1 MPPAAERSGRPQNSP
16 DRETR
21 ELQVKP
27 ARATSREERKDQQ
40 CEVVRR
46 CGGKAWVPQVRRR
59 GGRRLNNI
67 EKAQERMRGDAGG
80 LGSCRVLAKASIFS
94 VKHGV
99 RAQECGG
106 LALALPK

>member
-1 MPPAAERSGRPQNSP
+1 MPHAAERSRRPQNSP
-16 DRETR
+16 DLETR

-27 ARATSREERKDQQ
+27 ARATSTEERRDQQ

-46 CGGKAWVPQVRRR
+46 CWGKAWVPQVRRR

-67 EKAQERMRGDAGG
+67 EKAQERMREDAGG
-80 LGSCRVLAKASIFS
+80 FGSCRISVKASIFS

-99 RAQECGG
+99 RVQECSG
-106 LALALPK
+106 LA